1 MAKKI
6 LIGVAL
12 FVVLFAIGFCVVVSL
27 QPSTFSVER
36 SASVAAPPAAVF
48 ALVND
53 FRGWDAWSPWSKLDP
68 HAKTAMS
75 DPSAGKGATFSWD
88 GNEKIGAGSITI
100 VESKPDDLVEVEQV
114 FVRPFAGKA
123 TMAFTFTPVDDGTKV
138 IWKMDGV
145 NDFFGKA
152 MCMFMDMDALLGK
165 DFEYGLASLKKS
177 AEEKDAKEEA
187 QP

>member
-12 FVVLFAIGFCVVVSL
+12 FVILFVIGFCVVVSL

-36 SASVAAPPAAVF
+36 SASAAAPPAAVF

-53 FRGWDAWSPWSKLDP
+53 FRAWDAWSPWRKLDP
-68 HAKTAMS
+68 NAKIAIT
-75 DPSAGKGATFSWD
+75 DPSAGKGATFTWD
-88 GNEKIGAGSITI
+88 GNEKIGAGNITI
-100 VESKPDDLVEVEQV
+100 VQSQPDELVEVEQV
-114 FVRPFAGKA
+114 FIRPFAGKA
-123 TMAFTFTPVDDGTKV
+123 TMAFTFVPTDNGTKV
-138 IWKMDGV
+138 TWKMDGA

-165 DFEYGLASLKKS
+165 DFENGLRSLKE
-177 AEEKDAKEEA
+177 AVEKRDA
-187 QP
+187 PP